1 MTAPDQVTPRRGS
14 APANQTRLAVPVP
27 TVPAVSRPR
36 VLRLLNQA
44 SRHPVTMVTGGP
56 GAGKTLAV
64 ADWVRQGRPPGPVI
78 WVSLTP
84 LEADAH
90 RLWA

>member
-44 SRHPVTMVTGGP
+44 RQHPGTTESGGP
-56 GAGKTLAV
+56 GAG
-64 ADWVRQGRPPGPVI
+64 
-78 WVSLTP
+78 
-84 LEADAH
+84 
-90 RLWA
+90 

>member
-44 SRHPVTMVTGGP
+44 SRDPLTTGAGGP
-56 GAGKTLAV
+56 GGRKAV
-64 ADWVRQGRPPGPVI
+64 AVGGWGRQGGAAGPGV
-78 WVSLTP
+78 
-84 LEADAH
+84 
-90 RLWA
+90 